1 MQQKTEPVH
10 SNSIWSNL
18 VSSTSITSS
27 DADDKRKI
35 HKCDFPS
42 CDKVYTK
49 SSHLKAHK
57 REDPIDLALE
67 FIFCSLKDS
76 SSSPCRPLVYWGVEV
91 KTIFLPTIFGHCDI
105 LMNSLILHVL
115 PVEKS
120 YQWQCS
126 FFIYIHV

>member
-1 MQQKTEPVH
+1 MNVCLQISSVSYLMRIGLKTELQQKTEPVH

-49 SSHLKAHK
+49 SSHLKTHK
-57 REDPIDLALE
+57 REDPIH
-67 FIFCSLKDS
+67 F
-76 SSSPCRPLVYWGVEV
+76 
-91 KTIFLPTIFGHCDI
+91 
-105 LMNSLILHVL
+105 
-115 PVEKS
+115 
-120 YQWQCS
+120 
-126 FFIYIHV
+126 